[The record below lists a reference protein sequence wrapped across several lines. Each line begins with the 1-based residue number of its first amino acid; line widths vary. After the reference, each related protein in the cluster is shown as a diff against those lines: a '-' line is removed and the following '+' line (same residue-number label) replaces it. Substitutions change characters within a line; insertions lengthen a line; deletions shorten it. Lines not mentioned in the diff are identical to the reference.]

1 MFKTMS
7 RLTTSSSSTPPEKP
21 TTTTTIAAVATTANT
36 SGTTTTT
43 TTTTT
48 LSSLRGNNSSITSN
62 NRICQWYCCSCG
74 QSYGTVL
81 YKDDYNS
88 FQPNG
93 EPEQHRA
100 TTLDSSNYIL
110 DNLKYYSQVVYRDH
124 KHVLSN
130 STSNEEPTTN
140 YFNCKDCEPE
150 SSSSSLSTNRNHNH
164 NHHHH
169 HYQPIPTT
177 NIPSSTTTNQRKYS
191 IENHSP
197 DSPTFLSENP
207 RNILSPLNIELND
220 DNLIDF
226 KEKFILNIPT
236 RFTCHR
242 CSHMMC
248 PYCPKLRLKDL
259 H

>member
-1 MFKTMS
+1 M
-7 RLTTSSSSTPPEKP
+7 PN
-21 TTTTTIAAVATTANT
+21 TIYRTND
-36 SGTTTTT
+36 
-43 TTTTT
+43 
-48 LSSLRGNNSSITSN
+48 RNNSTITSN

-130 STSNEEPTTN
+130 GSSSNDNSTN
-140 YFNCKDCEPE
+140 YFNFKDRGSV
-150 SSSSSLSTNRNHNH
+150 SSTSSTTSH
-164 NHHHH
+164 
-169 HYQPIPTT
+169 QPIPISNTS
-177 NIPSSTTTNQRKYS
+177 SSTIPADQRKYS
-191 IENHSP
+191 LENHSP
-197 DSPTFLSENP
+197 ESPTFLPQPSSH
-207 RNILSPLNIELND
+207 ILSPLNIELND
-220 DNLIDF
+220 NLIDYQ
-226 KEKFILNIPT
+226 EKIILNIPT